1 MAKLVDAPDLG
12 SGAVMCKGSSPF
24 SPILLKAVS
33 AVFFAPVGI
42 SPFARYCIRSRS
54 HGSIIL
60 RRLSIVAGRFHQS
73 ALHSGLRFLLVHS
86 LKDRI
91 LRYFCIA
98 RQGRKFNKSPNK
110 KRHTKLLQ
118 ESIFSIIIHLL

>member
-24 SPILLKAVS
+24 SPILLKTVS

-73 ALHSGLRFLLVHS
+73 ALHSGLRFLLAHS

-91 LRYFCIA
+91 LRSFYRYCLGSWPVTAAYNSIYFFA
-98 RQGRKFNKSPNK
+98 VLELTLVRS
-110 KRHTKLLQ
+110 TS
-118 ESIFSIIIHLL
+118 SI